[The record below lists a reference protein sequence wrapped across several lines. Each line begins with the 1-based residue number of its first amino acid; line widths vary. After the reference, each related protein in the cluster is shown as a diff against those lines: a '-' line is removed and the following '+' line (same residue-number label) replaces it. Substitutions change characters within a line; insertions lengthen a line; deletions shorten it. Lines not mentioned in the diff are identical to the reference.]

1 MLRRVNSQIHGMVGV
16 KMIIFGVIGLIG
28 IGVVNF
34 VFFRLLKAEFRKRK
48 FIWLFDYRI
57 MYK

>member
-16 KMIIFGVIGLIG
+16 KMVIFGVIGLIG

-48 FIWLFDYRI
+48 FI
-57 MYK
+57 